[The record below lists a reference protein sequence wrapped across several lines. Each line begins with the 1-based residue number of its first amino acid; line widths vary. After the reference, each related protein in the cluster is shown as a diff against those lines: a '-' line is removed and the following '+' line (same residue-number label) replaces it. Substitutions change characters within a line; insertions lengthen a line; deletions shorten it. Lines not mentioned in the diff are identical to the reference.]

1 MRLDF
6 ASHLRHPFGISSMQ
20 KKETAIEVKVGAL
33 VLLATALLV
42 AFVFLLGDFRLS
54 SGYQVHVQFSTS
66 GGLKTGADVAL
77 SGINVGS
84 VSKLEFVRNDDP
96 QSGLPA
102 VAVQASLNID
112 SQYADSVR
120 ENSKF
125 YITTRGVLGEP
136 YVEIITENFDAAAI
150 ATGDTVR
157 GVDPPRME
165 ILLGQASEVLTSITD
180 ILNDEEQD
188 INALVANATKFF
200 GVVGDAVG
208 ENRDELDS
216 AIEGLNTTATEA
228 SKLLAA
234 INVAVGDGQQIR
246 TIVNDA
252 GATAASARRMTGRLS
267 GQIDPVMAD
276 VTQTAANARE
286 ISEVTRRILVDNEGR
301 VVAILDDAETSVD
314 NLRQVSDQA
323 VTLVD
328 GVAAGEG
335 TLGALL
341 VEREVYEDLKD
352 LLRVIKQQP
361 WKILWKE

>member
-1 MRLDF
+1 
-6 ASHLRHPFGISSMQ
+6 MQ

-42 AFVFLLGDFRLS
+42 AFVFLLGDFRLT
-54 SGYQVHVQFSTS
+54 SGYTVNVQFSTS

-77 SGINVGS
+77 SGMNVGS
-84 VSKLEFVRNDDP
+84 VSKMEFVRNEDP
-96 QSGLPA
+96 ASGLPA
-102 VAVQASLNID
+102 VAVQATLDID
-112 SQYADSVR
+112 KQYADSVR
-120 ENSKF
+120 DNSKF

-136 YVEIITENFDAAAI
+136 YVEIITETLEGAAVASGS
-150 ATGDTVR
+150 TLR

-165 ILLGQASEVLTSITD
+165 ILLGQASEVLETMSD

-188 INALVANATKFF
+188 VGELVANATKFF

-208 ENRDELDS
+208 DNRDELDS
-216 AIEGLNTTATEA
+216 AISGLNTTATEA

-234 INVAVGDGQQIR
+234 INVGVGDGQKIR

-252 GATAASARRMTGRLS
+252 GAAAANARRMTGRLN

-276 VTQTAANARE
+276 VSQTAANARE
-286 ISEVTRRILVDNEGR
+286 ISEVTRRLLVDNEGR
-301 VVAILDDAETSVD
+301 IVAILDDAETSAD

-323 VTLVD
+323 VTMVD
-328 GVAAGEG
+328 NVAAGEG